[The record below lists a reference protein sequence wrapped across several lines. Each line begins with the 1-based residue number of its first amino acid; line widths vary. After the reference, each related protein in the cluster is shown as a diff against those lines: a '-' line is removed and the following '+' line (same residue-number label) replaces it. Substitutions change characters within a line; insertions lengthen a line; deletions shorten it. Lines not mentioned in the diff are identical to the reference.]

1 MKVVIDISRKLF
13 EEVKELYEAG
23 SLQSDVWIAVA
34 QGKPL
39 EDEFTTKEKELIAY
53 AIDYLLGAELIEEY
67 GWDAQTVDALHEL
80 AKKFPYQL

>member
-13 EEVKELYEAG
+13 EGVKELYEAG